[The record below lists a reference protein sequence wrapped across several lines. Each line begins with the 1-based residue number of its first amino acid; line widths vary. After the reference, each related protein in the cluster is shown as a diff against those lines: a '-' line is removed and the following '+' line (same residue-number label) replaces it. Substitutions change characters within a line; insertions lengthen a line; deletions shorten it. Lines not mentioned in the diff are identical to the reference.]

1 MQYYYYDRFF
11 GLSLS
16 FKIVSEQARALGKRL
31 VGVLRDDRLGFSLE
45 VSRNT
50 STKLCFRVFRLS
62 VSIS

>member
-1 MQYYYYDRFF
+1 MQFDYFDRFF

-45 VSRNT
+45 VL
-50 STKLCFRVFRLS
+50 KLEYFF
-62 VSIS
+62 SILF